1 MNNYNSVIV
10 SDEFSID
17 RAVEALGAVPSDVK
31 KAVGSAI
38 KRAGASGI
46 TFAAKAV
53 QEQYR
58 VSTSTFKKYTWA
70 KTRWKSSKYITTTEL
85 EYCGYHIPLIRFDT
99 SADKSGRIK
108 TRVKQSSAKT
118 LLDHIFMQRVGEH
131 GHIGTFERKAVKK
144 LPIEEKL
151 GPSGVQMMYSNEA
164 VMDSIVDK
172 VKKTYD
178 KRLEHEITAIL
189 NGWRKEPQTRLSL
202 EAWADINR

>member
-1 MNNYNSVIV
+1 MSNYNSIIV

-17 RAVEALGAVPSDVK
+17 RAEEALGLFPSEIK

-58 VSTSTFKKYTWA
+58 ISASVFKKYTWA
-70 KTRWKSSKYITTTEL
+70 KTHRKYNDYITMTEI

-108 TRVKQSSAKT
+108 TRVKRSSAKT
-118 LLDHIFMQRVGEH
+118 LLNHIFMQRVGEH
-131 GHIGTFERKAVKK
+131 DHIGAFERKSAKK
-144 LPIEEKL
+144 LPIEEKF
-151 GPSGVQMMYSNEA
+151 GPSGPQMMYSNEA
-164 VMDSIVDK
+164 VTDSIVNK
-172 VKKTYD
+172 VKDTYD
-178 KRLEHEITAIL
+178 KRLDHEITAIL
-189 NGWRKEPQTRLSL
+189 NGWRKEPQQRLSL
-202 EAWADINR
+202 EVWADLNR